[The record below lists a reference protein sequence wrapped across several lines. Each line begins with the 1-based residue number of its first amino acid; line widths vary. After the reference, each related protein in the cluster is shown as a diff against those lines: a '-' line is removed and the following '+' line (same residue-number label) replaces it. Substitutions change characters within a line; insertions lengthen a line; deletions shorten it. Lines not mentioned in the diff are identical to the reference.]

1 METTIRINQDIKA
14 MLDKMKLHQ
23 RETYNDI
30 IWILLED
37 HMNLN
42 KKTKE
47 EIAEARKRL
56 SKGEFYT
63 QDQVEKMFGIK

>member
-1 METTIRINQDIKA
+1 METTIRISQDVKS

-30 IWILLED
+30 IWVLLED
-37 HMNLN
+37 HMELN

-47 EIAEARKRL
+47 EITEARKRL

-63 QDQVEKMFGIK
+63 QDQVEKMFGLK